1 MFFFTR
7 TKLPL
12 NFHTNDNCVELHL
25 TSPRTHHAAVQTGT
39 QNRSVFFLPTSTITC
54 MCCAPESCAVMG
66 FSFTIY
72 SLELHYISLCD
83 ATPTV
88 FLCCKEPKRIRCFH
102 CWIMC
107 DNITAGWVNSTESTE
122 GRSTLVFCH
131 VDRDI
136 YNWISNYNHDV
147 ELLWKWLKILRSHIH
162 HIIFDVYVRFRM
174 Y

>member
-1 MFFFTR
+1 MLKTYLPLVIGFYSVRVIFKDLNNLRYANCALTVPSGLPINCAYCTLFFFTR

-102 CWIMC
+102 C
-107 DNITAGWVNSTESTE
+107 
-122 GRSTLVFCH
+122 
-131 VDRDI
+131 
-136 YNWISNYNHDV
+136 
-147 ELLWKWLKILRSHIH
+147 
-162 HIIFDVYVRFRM
+162 
-174 Y
+174 